1 MTQTIGTTAIPAP
14 NPAVGRITSR
24 NTAPASPTPDTTLP
38 IHGPKTWSAK
48 TDLMQ
53 LKKSVRQKESG
64 GRDQISKADI
74 VLKKLRLV
82 RGVTI
87 AQMVEVTGWQTHSVR
102 GFLSAVVRKKVG
114 LDLVSEVGRDGL
126 RRYRIVERDNATE

>member
-24 NTAPASPTPDTTLP
+24 NTAPASPTADTTLP
-38 IHGPKTWSAK
+38 SHGPKASSEK
-48 TDLMQ
+48 TKPSQ
-53 LKKSVRQKESG
+53 TKKS
-64 GRDQISKADI
+64 GRPQGPSNRSEVSKADI

-102 GFLSAVVRKKVG
+102 GFLSAVVRKKLG